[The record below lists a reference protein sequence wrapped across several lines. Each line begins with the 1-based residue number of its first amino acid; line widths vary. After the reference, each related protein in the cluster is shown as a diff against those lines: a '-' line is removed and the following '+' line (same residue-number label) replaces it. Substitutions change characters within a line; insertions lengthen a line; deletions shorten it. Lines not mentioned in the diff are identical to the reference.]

1 LCGGFI
7 GACHGRGDPVQEIGL
22 YLVDKR
28 FRDVF
33 IPERAKVFTK
43 MLTYAV
49 TINHV
54 SLIVQ
59 FANGDG
65 MGLTCLQ
72 AQPTKGAFILIGL
85 IHSREL
91 GTILKNT
98 HRTNMDALAAIIN
111 ACT

>member
-1 LCGGFI
+1 
-7 GACHGRGDPVQEIGL
+7 
-22 YLVDKR
+22 
-28 FRDVF
+28 
-33 IPERAKVFTK
+33 
-43 MLTYAV
+43 
-49 TINHV
+49 
-54 SLIVQ
+54 
-59 FANGDG
+59 

-85 IHSREL
+85 IHPGEL